1 MPNAMPVVSIYLTTR
16 NRGVLLRRA
25 LSSVF
30 AQSLEDYELLIV
42 DDCSSDD
49 TADICS
55 TICEADS
62 RVRYLRTYQRSGA
75 PYARNLA
82 IRAARSDLVTG
93 LDDDD
98 EMLPDR
104 LSILFQQFNQ
114 TNSLLSTAA
123 IEQTETW
130 HRIVNAGT
138 KKVSLDDLL
147 FDNVIG
153 TQAITLK
160 SRIEAIGGFDESLN
174 SSQDYDLW
182 VRLVQKYGPAMRLGK
197 PTYIIHAD
205 NRPDRIT
212 VASTYSSS
220 SFLKK
225 HRQLMNQRQI
235 ASQEIY
241 GIALRQERLPLSRW
255 VDLTNRKTWR
265 KTTRYF
271 VTSRFPIL
279 RKIANAARSAL
290 SVLRSPR

>member
-1 MPNAMPVVSIYLTTR
+1 MPNAKPVVSIYLPTR
-16 NRGVLLRRA
+16 NRSALLRRA

-30 AQSLEDYELLIV
+30 AQSLEDYEILIV

-62 RVRYLRTYQRSGA
+62 RVRYFRTYERSGA

-104 LSILFQQFNQ
+104 LSILCQQFNQ
-114 TNSLLSTAA
+114 TYSLLSSAA
-123 IEQTETW
+123 IEQNESW

-153 TQAITLK
+153 TQAITWK
-160 SRIEAIGGFDESLN
+160 SRIEAIGGFDECLN

-182 VRLVQKYGPAMRLGK
+182 VRLVQQHGPAMRLGK
-197 PTYIIHAD
+197 PTYLIHAD

-212 VASTYSSS
+212 VANAYSSS
-220 SFLKK
+220 DFLTK
-225 HRQLMNQRQI
+225 HRHLMNQGQI

-241 GIALRQERLPLSRW
+241 GIALRREPLPLSRW
-255 VDLTNRKTWR
+255 VNLTNRKTWR
-265 KTTRYF
+265 KTTRYL
-271 VTSRFPIL
+271 VTSRFPKL